1 MSPDD
6 LKAAAL
12 KEIDANRE
20 RIIELARAIFAEP
33 EEGYREV
40 KTAARVEAIFS
51 EWGLEVQNGLA
62 LTGVRGLLE
71 GGAPGPR
78 LGILSELDAVINPD
92 HPAADPGSGAVHA
105 CGHFAQIA
113 WMIGAGLG
121 LRKVLQGLAGSVVL
135 FAVPAEEFINLEFR
149 EQLKAEKKIKYLGG
163 KQELIHL
170 GAFEDIDVVMMQH
183 AQSEMPGRKI
193 FFTAGSNGFV
203 GKRARFL
210 GRASHA
216 GFAPER
222 GINALNAFTL
232 ALSAIHAQRE
242 TFRDEDMV
250 RVHPIVTKGGD
261 SVNVV
266 PSEVT
271 SEMYARARTVEAI
284 KDTSFK
290 VDRALKAGALATGA
304 SVEISTTAG
313 YMPLENNETLS
324 AIYTENAAQL
334 IGKEN
339 IHFQGP
345 SGGSTD
351 MGDLTHLIPG
361 IHPWVGAFAGDLHSK
376 DFRVEDEEMAFIIP
390 AKLFA
395 MTAIDLLTDGAKK
408 AKEII
413 SAFKPVYSRQE
424 YVRMLDSFT
433 YQTRFEA
440 EEQPETD

>member
-1 MSPDD
+1 MNPED

-20 RIIELARAIFAEP
+20 SILALARAIFAEP

-40 KTAARVEAIFS
+40 KTAAKVEAVFS
-51 EWGLEVQNGLA
+51 EWGLKVQKGLA

-71 GGAPGPR
+71 CGAPGPR
-78 LGILSELDAVINPD
+78 IGILSELDAVINPD

-113 WMIGAGLG
+113 WMIGAGYG
-121 LRKVLQGLAGSVVL
+121 LRKILDGLAGSVVL
-135 FAVPAEEFINLEFR
+135 FAVPAEEYINLEFR
-149 EQLKAEKKIKYLGG
+149 ENLKKEKKIQYLGG
-163 KQELIHL
+163 KQELIRL
-170 GAFEDIDVVMMQH
+170 GAFEDIDLAMMQH

-203 GKRARFL
+203 GKTARFL

-250 RVHPIVTKGGD
+250 RVHPILTRGGD

-290 VDRALKAGALATGA
+290 VDRALKAGALATGTTL
-304 SVEISTTAG
+304 EISTTAG
-313 YMPLENNETLS
+313 YMPLENDEKFS
-324 AIYTENAAQL
+324 DIYTANAAEL
-334 IGKEN
+334 IGREN

-361 IHPWVGAFAGDLHSK
+361 IHPWVGAFSGDLHSK
-376 DFRVEDEEMAFIIP
+376 DFKVEDEEMAFIIP

-395 MTAIDLLTDGAKK
+395 MTAIDLLADGAKK
-408 AKEII
+408 AKEIV
-413 SAFKPVYSRQE
+413 SAFKPVYSREE
-424 YVRMLDSFT
+424 YIRTLDSFT
-433 YQTRFEA
+433 YKTRYEGEKPPPA
-440 EEQPETD
+440 E